1 MYVTSHYCFV
11 SSSSL
16 SSSVCVSSLSSSY
29 LIYRRMRVMP
39 NLCDYYHSL
48 SINSRVL
55 TKRKE
60 INMPYLV
67 RLGFFSLSC
76 RWLFDNNNIDYNKRV
91 ITTSIRNIGR
101 KKEEEKERN
110 RNRIESFSGI
120 HSLCHHM
127 AWLCIY
133 VCVPMYGFIEPNKQ
147 KHIRYHKWLINRI
160 NW

>member
-67 RLGFFSLSC
+67 RLGFFF
-76 RWLFDNNNIDYNKRV
+76 LFLVVDYLT
-91 ITTSIRNIGR
+91 ITTSITTNASSPHQLETQ
-101 KKEEEKERN
+101 KKEKEKKETE
-110 RNRIESFSGI
+110 IEQ
-120 HSLCHHM
+120 SLFQVFIVCVTI
-127 AWLCIY
+127 WQNCVY
-133 VCVPMYGFIEPNKQ
+133 VCAYVWVHRAEQTETHPIP
-147 KHIRYHKWLINRI
+147 
-160 NW
+160 